1 MEIISAKKF
10 YATLTIG
17 LRMGYTSEPI
27 PVAAVYDELRRLQD
41 QLIKQKQLY
50 LSANCYES
58 TIVLSGHREPH
69 LNIRFINY
77 PRFPIAEQLFKEEVQ
92 ALAIQ
97 LMKSFHQNRL
107 LIEFDQELIM
117 VQQNKELDAGIVVG
131 W

>member
-1 MEIISAKKF
+1 MEIISAQKF

-27 PVAAVYDELRRLQD
+27 PVTAVYDELRRLQD
-41 QLIKQKQLY
+41 QLIKEKQLY

-77 PRFPIAEQLFKEEVQ
+77 PRFPITEQLFKAEVQ

-107 LIEFDQELIM
+107 LIEFDKELIM
-117 VQQNKELDAGIVVG
+117 IQQSKELDAGVVVG